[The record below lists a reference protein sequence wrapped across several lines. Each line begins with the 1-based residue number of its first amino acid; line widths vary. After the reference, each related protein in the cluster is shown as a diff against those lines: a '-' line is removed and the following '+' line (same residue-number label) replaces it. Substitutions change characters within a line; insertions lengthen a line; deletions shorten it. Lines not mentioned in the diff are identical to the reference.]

1 MIRHSW
7 VQIVQEVS
15 EERVFK
21 SFIARIII
29 IWNLKKNCPNYKFN
43 SKKFKYNKQLLI
55 L

>member
-29 IWNLKKNCPNYKFN
+29 IWNLKKSVQITNLTVKSPNISNN
-43 SKKFKYNKQLLI
+43 S
-55 L
+55 